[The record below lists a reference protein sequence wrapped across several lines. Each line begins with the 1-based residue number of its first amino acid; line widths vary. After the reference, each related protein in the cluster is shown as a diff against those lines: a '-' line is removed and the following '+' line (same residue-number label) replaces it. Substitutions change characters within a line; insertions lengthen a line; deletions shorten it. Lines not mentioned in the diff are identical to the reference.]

1 MLERLQSFFQS
12 LAAGRPAGTIAPDDP
27 LIAVAALC
35 IQVMEADGVV
45 RDAETRRLRELMKQ
59 EYGLDEARLE
69 AVLEAGRQAE
79 SEAVDYFRFTSDLKR
94 SLNEDQRRS
103 LIGILW
109 DVVYADGQRSEIEDH
124 VVWRVADLLG
134 VSDRERV
141 TQRIEAA
148 ERAKTA
154 TDEGEG
160 NAS

>member
-1 MLERLQSFFQS
+1 MLERLQSFFQT
-12 LAAGRPAGTIAPDDP
+12 LVAGRPTGSVAPDDP

-45 RDAETRRLRELMKQ
+45 LEVETKRLKELLAQ
-59 EYGLDEARLE
+59 EYGLDETRLE
-69 AVLEAGRQAE
+69 AVLDAGRRAE
-79 SEAVDYFRFTSDLKR
+79 SEAVDYFRFTSELKR
-94 SLNEDQRRS
+94 SLDEDQRQA

-141 TQRIEAA
+141 NQRLEAA
-148 ERAKTA
+148 ARAEAPK
-154 TDEGEG
+154 GEDD
-160 NAS
+160 AR